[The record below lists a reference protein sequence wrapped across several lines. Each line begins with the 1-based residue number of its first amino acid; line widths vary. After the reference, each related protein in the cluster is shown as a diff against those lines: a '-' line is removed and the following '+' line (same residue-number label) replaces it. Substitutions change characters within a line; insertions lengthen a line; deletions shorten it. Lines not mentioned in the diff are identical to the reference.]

1 MHYFGFEL
9 PESLGIW
16 NTEMSTDLRLF
27 SAIEMNR
34 LIATSY
40 F

>member
-16 NTEMSTDLRLF
+16 DVEMSTDLRSF
-27 SAIEMNR
+27 SAIAMNR
-34 LIATSY
+34 LIATY
-40 F
+40 L